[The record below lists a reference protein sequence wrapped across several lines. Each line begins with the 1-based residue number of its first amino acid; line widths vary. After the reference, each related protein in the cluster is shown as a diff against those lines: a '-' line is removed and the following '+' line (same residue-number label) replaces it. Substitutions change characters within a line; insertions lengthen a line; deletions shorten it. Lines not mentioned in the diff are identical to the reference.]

1 MHILLYRH
9 RLPGRPKG
17 LETGKQDEMFGRT
30 ATKTVGKAAALG
42 ALLLAV
48 LGWNAGPAQ
57 AGFVLE
63 ISGGLTTVTIA
74 DGGVGDVNG
83 TAGRISFFGTIDG
96 FSINLTTGISKPVIG
111 TAEVA
116 QLDLSS
122 FQISGSA
129 AGILTVRLTDTGY
142 TSETV
147 GAAVSAVG
155 GNTQGTVSIQ
165 TYLDRDNAEFGTGD
179 LLTDFGVLSGSGF
192 SADDATA
199 IDPSVN
205 NDGLSPYSLTIVA
218 TVTHDIAGQVT
229 GFDALLQTAVSE
241 ADVPAP
247 ASMAVFA
254 FGLAALGALRR
265 RRARG

>member
-1 MHILLYRH
+1 
-9 RLPGRPKG
+9 
-17 LETGKQDEMFGRT
+17 MFGRT
-30 ATKTVGKAAALG
+30 ATKTVGKAAAFG

-48 LGWNAGPAQ
+48 FGWNAAPAH

-63 ISGGLTTVTIA
+63 ISGGATTVTIA
-74 DGGVGDVNG
+74 DGGVNDANG
-83 TAGRISFFGTIDG
+83 TVGRISYFGTIDG

-122 FQISGSA
+122 FHISGAA
-129 AGILTVRLTDTGY
+129 AGTLTIRLTDTDY
-142 TSETV
+142 TSEMIGV
-147 GAAVSAVG
+147 AVSAVG
-155 GNTQGTVSIQ
+155 GSSQGTVSVQ
-165 TYLDRDNAEFGTGD
+165 TYVDRDNAEFGTGD

-192 SADDATA
+192 SASEVAG
-199 IDPSVN
+199 IDPTIN

-218 TVTHDIAGQVT
+218 TVTHDAAGQTT
-229 GFDALLQTAVSE
+229 GFDALLQTAVTE